1 MRSMTIKNMNVLI
14 VGFICKF
21 HDGNFDN
28 NIDTKLDSTVLRII
42 SNRPSLG
49 VLDSESLDAKTKANT

>member
-1 MRSMTIKNMNVLI
+1 MTIKNMSVLI
-14 VGFICKF
+14 VGFIWKF

-28 NIDTKLDSTVLRII
+28 NIDTKLDSTVLRTI

-49 VLDSESLDAKTKANT
+49 VLD